1 MKIHYLSDTW
11 PWFGEHQCCGRLT
24 HYVKLINSDKT
35 TVTETRYNALNRILG
50 KLYTSFRGEFY
61 RKDTIFAA
69 AEARYPSFFCKSI
82 DAGEAYHVLFF
93 DTHYHYFKRWAKAP
107 KNVIATIHHPIGRVF
122 PDGMEESLKR
132 LSSAI
137 VMFREGVSYFEELI
151 GKGRV
156 KFIPYGI
163 DTDFFEP
170 NPEKNYKE
178 KHIFFT
184 GQNGRNLDMLGRVI
198 PRIAEKHPDV
208 FFDMLVPEKVRMSKH
223 LKGLNNINKVTWH
236 DRMTEVDVREVY
248 QKSYLLLMPMQDSG
262 VNTAIVEA
270 LSSGL
275 PVVTTDVGGIQD
287 YGAGSV
293 YPAVSNNDDTAM
305 MDLVNK
311 YLEMPEWH
319 REVSR
324 NCRSFAEKNL
334 AWPIIAKKHLEA
346 YKELVI

>member
-11 PWFGEHQCCGRLT
+11 PWFGKHQCYGRLT
-24 HYVKLINSDKT
+24 HYVKLINPKT
-35 TVTETRYNALNRILG
+35 TVTETRYNTLNRILG
-50 KLYTSFRGEFY
+50 KLYTAFRGEFY

-69 AEARYPSFFCKSI
+69 AEARFPALLDRGIKENDI
-82 DAGEAYHVLFF
+82 YHVLFF
-93 DTHYHYFKRWAKAP
+93 DTHYQFFSRWEEAP
-107 KNVIATIHHPIGRVF
+107 KNLIATIHHPIGRSY
-122 PDGMEESLKR
+122 PPGMKDNLRK
-132 LSSAI
+132 LSSAV
-137 VMFREGVSYFEELI
+137 VMFNDGIDYFEEYV

-156 KFIPYGI
+156 KFIPYGV
-163 DTDFFEP
+163 DTDYFRP
-170 NPEKNYKE
+170 NLGQRSEE
-178 KHIFFT
+178 RHIFFT
-184 GQNGRNLDMLGRVI
+184 GQNGRNLAMLGRVI
-198 PRIAEKHPDV
+198 PKISEKHPDV

-236 DRMTEVDVREVY
+236 DRMKEAGVREVY

-262 VNTAIVEA
+262 VNNAIVEA
-270 LSSGL
+270 LSCGL
-275 PVVTTDVGGIQD
+275 PIVTTDIGGIRD

-293 YPAVSNNDDTAM
+293 YPAVSNNDDVAM
-305 MDLVNK
+305 IDLVNK